1 MRELVNKVVKDDDME
16 DNFDDPNM
24 LVGEDLL
31 KKHFSLSGLEAV
43 RVKDLLYE
51 NWF

>member
-1 MRELVNKVVKDDDME
+1 ME

-24 LVGEDLL
+24 LIGEDLL

-43 RVKDLLYE
+43 RVKNFFIRE
-51 NWF
+51 FFKVNF